1 MIERNSEWFTVG
13 NWRLYCAYM
22 EVLDGCWQNEDR
34 NPNIG
39 FYRVSINPVMDSYPS
54 QGYLS

>member
-1 MIERNSEWFTVG
+1 
-13 NWRLYCAYM
+13 M

-54 QGYLS
+54 QVICLEYMVEVGL